1 MVLSVSERTFSEE
14 VLKAPVPVLV
24 HFWAPWCGVCRLLNP
39 MLTRIQS
46 EWGDQIKLV
55 GINADENLK
64 LANTYRLKTLPT
76 ILLFEDGQVL
86 HRLDEFKGR
95 DELRLALEKVVVSYL
110 PHTA

>member
-14 VLKAPVPVLV
+14 VLTAPVPVLV

-46 EWGDQIKLV
+46 EWGDRIKLV

-95 DELRLALEKVVVSYL
+95 DELRLALEKVVISYL

>member
-46 EWGDQIKLV
+46 EWGDRIKLV